1 MMPLLL
7 NFLRMDV
14 GEAFYMGA
22 NEPHAYLKGDL
33 MEVTTINCNYL
44 NISTCC
50 KIFAVESCLNVN
62 TSSLQTH
69 AYLKGDLMEVR

>member
-1 MMPLLL
+1 MPLLL

-33 MEVTTINCNYL
+33 MEVRIDRTLPVFY
-44 NISTCC
+44 
-50 KIFAVESCLNVN
+50 
-62 TSSLQTH
+62 H
-69 AYLKGDLMEVR
+69 